1 MNLDPIKILYH
12 IINLIILFVFFRF
25 LLFKPVMKFI
35 NKRKDKVNAELDGAA
50 KAEQESKA
58 KLDQY
63 NTLLSQAD
71 EDGRKAADRIID
83 DAKKEVES
91 MIGAAKTQADE
102 LLKQAETKREEEI
115 RKAREGLQKESVTL
129 AVDIA
134 GQILQKEMTESEQID
149 MINRYVDKF
158 N

>member
-149 MINRYVDKF
+149 MINRYVDKL